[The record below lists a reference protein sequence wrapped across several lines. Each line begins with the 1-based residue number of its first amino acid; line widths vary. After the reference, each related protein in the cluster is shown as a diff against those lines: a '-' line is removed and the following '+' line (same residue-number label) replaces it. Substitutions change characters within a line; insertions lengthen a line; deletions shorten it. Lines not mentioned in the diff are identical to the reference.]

1 MSSEMAVRE
10 AEPSALPLVLAAKAP
25 LLPSLRVRA
34 QWASC
39 ATMTKSFLAKAFPSP
54 QLQLWRLQSSSPT
67 GVDDPTDAS
76 AVSEAVSEPED
87 EATDAARGEICELI
101 VVAVQ
106 RVTGVNVSGNE
117 DRSRPSSTRYSKSG
131 SFWSSYKWSQ
141 LQSQQRVSCAVR
153 SGSATKFSAQPE
165 SSQDGST
172 FVFDEKFVFERREN
186 DAEYHQV
193 TIDVSSVA
201 PGSGEKR
208 RLGQVAVNLNAEFS
222 RPTGPLHK
230 RSALTTSDGTQ
241 SDAEVHYV
249 IHRLAVKNA
258 AASAASRVLTRSLS
272 SLNDADD
279 MDAYGQIFPDLWYL
293 C

>member
-1 MSSEMAVRE
+1 MTLVFPNMTMSSEMAVRE
-10 AEPSALPLVLAAKAP
+10 TEPSALPLALATKAP

-67 GVDDPTDAS
+67 GVEDSTEAS
-76 AVSEAVSEPED
+76 AVSEAISEPEN

-106 RVTGVNVSGNE
+106 R
-117 DRSRPSSTRYSKSG
+117 
-131 SFWSSYKWSQ
+131 
-141 LQSQQRVSCAVR
+141 
-153 SGSATKFSAQPE
+153 
-165 SSQDGST
+165 
-172 FVFDEKFVFERREN
+172 N

-201 PGSGEKR
+201 PGAGEKR
-208 RLGQVAVNLNAEFS
+208 RLGQVAVDLNAEFS

-230 RSALTTSDGTQ
+230 RSALTTSDGTR
-241 SDAEVHYV
+241 SNAEVHYV